1 MRALKG
7 QRRQPARAAS
17 QRRSGRSDKRPAA
30 ASSAPHR
37 QTRRSSA
44 PARTSGSNG
53 MLGALL
59 QRLGLRR
66 PRLALSG
73 AGLALG
79 LVAVL
84 LIAGYVGAAAKKID
98 SLAAAMSNY
107 AGFGISKLTLR
118 GENHTSPQMI
128 LAVLNL
134 KPGQSIFD
142 VNLGAARARLLGL
155 PWVKSAQ
162 VTRRYPDSIRVDI
175 TEKTPFALWQSAK
188 GLYVITRSGAPIVA
202 ATPQQF
208 PKLPVFVGGRPV
220 GGATLVAAIKAYPGI
235 QARLTAM
242 QRVSQRRWNLILNT
256 GVVALLPETGWRK
269 QLGVLERLIV
279 NDGVLNRSIS
289 QIDLRSPEDLYFTLR
304 SQKAAQPQARENKA

>member
-7 QRRQPARAAS
+7 QRRQPSHAAS
-17 QRRSGRSDKRPAA
+17 QRRAGRNDKRPAA
-30 ASSAPHR
+30 TPSAPHR
-37 QTRRSSA
+37 QTRRAST
-44 PARTSGSNG
+44 PVRTSGGNG
-53 MLGALL
+53 VLGTLL
-59 QRLGLRR
+59 AHLGLRR
-66 PRLALSG
+66 PRLALG
-73 AGLALG
+73 AAVLALG

-84 LIAGYVGAAAKKID
+84 FVGGYVGAAAKKID

-142 VNLGAARARLLGL
+142 VNLGTARDRLLGL
-155 PWVKSAQ
+155 PWVKRVQ
-162 VTRRYPDSIRVDI
+162 VTRRYPDSISVDI
-175 TEKTPFALWQSAK
+175 QEKTPFALWQSAK
-188 GLYVITRSGAPIVA
+188 GLYVITRSGAPIIA

-220 GGATLVAAIKAYPGI
+220 GGAALVAAIKAYPGI
-235 QARLTAM
+235 LGRLTAI

-279 NDGVLNRSIS
+279 NDGVLDRSIS

-304 SQKAAQPQARENKA
+304 GQKAAQPQARENKA

>member
-7 QRRQPARAAS
+7 QRRQPARTAGDH
-17 QRRSGRSDKRPAA
+17 RSGRSGKRPSA

-37 QTRRSSA
+37 QTRRPSTAARSA
-44 PARTSGSNG
+44 TGGGVFGR
-53 MLGALL
+53 LL
-59 QRLGLRR
+59 LRLAPRR
-66 PRLALSG
+66 PLLALSG
-73 AGLALG
+73 AIVVLG
-79 LVAVL
+79 LVVALMVG
-84 LIAGYVGAAAKKID
+84 GYVGAAAKKID

-118 GENHTSPQMI
+118 GENRTSSQMI

-142 VNLGAARARLLGL
+142 VNLGAARARLMDL
-155 PWVKSAQ
+155 PWVKSAR
-162 VTRRYPDSIRVDI
+162 VTRRYPDSIIVDL
-175 TEKTPFALWQSAK
+175 TEKTPFALWQSVK

-220 GGATLVAAIKAYPGI
+220 GGAALVAAINAYPAI
-235 QARLTAM
+235 KTRLTAM
-242 QRVSQRRWNLILNT
+242 QRVSQRRWNLILST
-256 GVVALLPETGWRK
+256 GVVAELPETGWRK

-289 QIDLRSPEDLYFTLR
+289 QIDLRSPDDLYFTLR
-304 SQKAAQPQARENKA
+304 NQKAAQPQARENKA

>member
-7 QRRQPARAAS
+7 QRRQPARAAAH
-17 QRRSGRSDKRPAA
+17 RRGRNDKRPVA

-37 QTRRSSA
+37 QTRRPSGA
-44 PARTSGSNG
+44 ARTSSGG
-53 MLGALL
+53 GPLGAFL
-59 QRLGLRR
+59 QHLSPRH

-73 AGLALG
+73 AVLAFG
-79 LVAVL
+79 LVVVL
-84 LIAGYVGAAAKKID
+84 LVGGYVGAAAKKID

-134 KPGQSIFD
+134 RPGQSIFD
-142 VNLGAARARLLGL
+142 VNLGIARARLMGL

-162 VTRRYPDSIRVDI
+162 VTRRYPGSIIVDL
-175 TEKTPFALWQSAK
+175 TEKTPFALWQSVK
-188 GLYVITRSGAPIVA
+188 GLYVITRSGAPIVE

-220 GGATLVAAIKAYPGI
+220 GGANLVAAIDAHPAIKT
-235 QARLTAM
+235 RLTAM
-242 QRVSQRRWNLILNT
+242 QRVAQRRWNLILNT
-256 GVVALLPETGWRK
+256 GVVAELPETGWRK

-279 NDGVLNRSIS
+279 NDGVLDRSIS
-289 QIDLRSPEDLYFTLR
+289 QIDLRSPDNLYFTLR
-304 SQKAAQPQARENKA
+304 NQKAAQPQARENKA

>member
-7 QRRQPARAAS
+7 QRRQPSRAAS
-17 QRRSGRSDKRPAA
+17 QRRAGRNDKRPAA
-30 ASSAPHR
+30 TPSAPHR
-37 QTRRSSA
+37 QTRRAST
-44 PARTSGSNG
+44 PVRTSGGNG
-53 MLGALL
+53 VLGTLL
-59 QRLGLRR
+59 THLGPRR
-66 PRLALSG
+66 PRLALGG
-73 AGLALG
+73 AVLALG

-84 LIAGYVGAAAKKID
+84 FVGGYVGAAAKKID

-142 VNLGAARARLLGL
+142 VNLGTARDRLLGL
-155 PWVKSAQ
+155 PWVKRVQ
-162 VTRRYPDSIRVDI
+162 VTRRYPDSISVDI
-175 TEKTPFALWQSAK
+175 QEKTPFALWQSAK
-188 GLYVITRSGAPIVA
+188 GLYVITRSGAPIIA

-220 GGATLVAAIKAYPGI
+220 GGAALVAAIKAYPGI
-235 QARLTAM
+235 LGRLTAM

-279 NDGVLNRSIS
+279 NDGVLDRSIS

-304 SQKAAQPQARENKA
+304 GQKAAQPQARENKA